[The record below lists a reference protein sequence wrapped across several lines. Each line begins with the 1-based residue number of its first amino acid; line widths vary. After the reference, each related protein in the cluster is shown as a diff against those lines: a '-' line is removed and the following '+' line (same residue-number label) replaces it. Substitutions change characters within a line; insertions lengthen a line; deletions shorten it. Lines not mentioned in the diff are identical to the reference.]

1 MNILDP
7 LNLEGIWNDINN
19 HSEQLNNKEWGIWR
33 RIENLEQK
41 TIPELHE
48 KFGNPDW
55 GVWGRLENLEK
66 ENAELKKRVS
76 QLESLAGKM
85 EEMLIKAVNN
95 QLGNNLIC

>member
-1 MNILDP
+1 MNIFDP

-19 HSEQLNNKEWGIWR
+19 HSEQLYNKEWGIWR
-33 RIENLEQK
+33 RIDNLEQK

-48 KFGNPDW
+48 KF
-55 GVWGRLENLEK
+55 ENLEK

-95 QLGNNLIC
+95 QLGNNRIC